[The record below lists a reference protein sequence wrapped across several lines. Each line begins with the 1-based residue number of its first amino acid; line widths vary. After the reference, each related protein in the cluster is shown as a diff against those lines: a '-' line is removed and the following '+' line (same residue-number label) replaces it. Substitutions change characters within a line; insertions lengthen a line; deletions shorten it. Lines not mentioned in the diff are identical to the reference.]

1 MAVETPSAAA
11 PPPVAPQAEPDV
23 PRSLGGRSMDAR
35 IALAGS
41 AGASL
46 ALVWVLYEQILP
58 WSGTLGFLVC
68 WYAVFLALYAGVTW
82 IVNPRTEVVER
93 LAEAVVTGA
102 AVLVGG
108 ALVSTVTY
116 TIAEGWP
123 ALVHFNFYTQDM
135 AGVGPQDPLTKGGIL
150 HAIVGS
156 FIEVGIAVIVS
167 LPLGIGTAVY
177 LTEVRGR
184 GSTLVRTVV
193 EAMTALPDILAGLFV
208 YVTLIVGLGFE
219 RSGFAAAMALAVTM
233 TPIIARSAEVQL
245 RVVAGGLREAGMALG
260 SSQWRVVRIIVLP
273 TAKAGLATALILGV
287 ARAIGETAP
296 VLITSGASTFLNI
309 NPFKDPMN
317 SLPLFTF
324 SAVRSGEPNYI
335 ARGFGAASV
344 LLVVVFLLFVV
355 IRFLTRE
362 RSGRR

>member
-82 IVNPRTEVVER
+82 IVDPRTEVVER

-123 ALVHFNFYTQDM
+123 ALVH
-135 AGVGPQDPLTKGGIL
+135 
-150 HAIVGS
+150 
-156 FIEVGIAVIVS
+156 
-167 LPLGIGTAVY
+167 
-177 LTEVRGR
+177 
-184 GSTLVRTVV
+184 
-193 EAMTALPDILAGLFV
+193 LAGDAVCLDDPPDYQV
-208 YVTLIVGLGFE
+208 HRTLLVGVHHVDAD
-219 RSGFAAAMALAVTM
+219 AAAADACCAYGRYHV
-233 TPIIARSAEVQL
+233 S
-245 RVVAGGLREAGMALG
+245 GGSPG
-260 SSQWRVVRIIVLP
+260 SRASETLP
-273 TAKAGLATALILGV
+273 TTPTTVSQGV
-287 ARAIGETAP
+287 FGRAMRRRLP
-296 VLITSGASTFLNI
+296 SGS
-309 NPFKDPMN
+309 
-317 SLPLFTF
+317 
-324 SAVRSGEPNYI
+324 
-335 ARGFGAASV
+335 
-344 LLVVVFLLFVV
+344 
-355 IRFLTRE
+355 
-362 RSGRR
+362 